1 MYDLEKHLGLFAAA
15 KWNEWK
21 ESNAKDVI
29 YEEIPIHTRVKGADE
44 YLKAV
49 ERWKRAFPDLHATV
63 LNRFTSG
70 DRIFAEI
77 EWEGTQT
84 GPLETPFGPIA
95 ASNKRG
101 ILKAAL
107 YITLKNDKVIE
118 MHHYFDMV
126 TLLANIG
133 VAPFA
138 GMAAPAM
145 KPGAAPSPH

>member
-1 MYDLEKHLGLFAAA
+1 MYDLEKHLAAFAAA
-15 KWNEWK
+15 NWSEWK
-21 ESNAKDVI
+21 ESLAKDVI
-29 YEEIPIHTRVKGADE
+29 YEEIATHTRVKGAGE

-49 ERWKRAFPDLHATV
+49 ERWKRAYPDLHATV
-63 LNRFTSG
+63 ISRFSSG

-77 EWEGTQT
+77 EWEGTQS

-101 ILKAAL
+101 ALKAAL
-107 YITLKNDKVIE
+107 YVTVKNDKVVE
-118 MHHYFDMV
+118 LHHYFDMM

-138 GMAAPAM
+138 GKPVPAAKA
-145 KPGAAPSPH
+145 GAAPIPH